1 MKIHSYKY
9 TCIERNVQIRSGKE
23 NTNMS
28 TKFYSNEK
36 ADILIHNL
44 HNETVSLLLL
54 ITNILYGIVLLLE
67 SYMPLSLLFA
77 IVTLY
82 NSFVMAVEANS
93 FCNNTVLES
102 QRSDENRLT
111 TVGEIC
117 RYFPVSLYSLRKAQ
131 YHQITKVIL
140 LQMLVTIIGMV
151 LVFPLADIRR
161 ILAALGMLLFSMLL
175 IGVYEVER
183 GLGMKLE
190 KLKSRLM
197 GNLNG

>member
-1 MKIHSYKY
+1 
-9 TCIERNVQIRSGKE
+9 
-23 NTNMS
+23 MS